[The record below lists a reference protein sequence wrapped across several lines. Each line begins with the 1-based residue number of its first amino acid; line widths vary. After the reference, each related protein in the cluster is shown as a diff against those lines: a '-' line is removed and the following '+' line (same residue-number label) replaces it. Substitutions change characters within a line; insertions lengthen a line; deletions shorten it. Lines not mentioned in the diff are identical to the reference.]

1 MRVGSR
7 RRVVLA
13 FLALALSALVPATEA
28 DAQRRRLFLDWTPIP
43 AGEPDKPAEP
53 AAPLPAAVP
62 LPPATHQTVCDFVG
76 PFRDGAPL
84 WGRMD
89 PILQSNLESAVDQL
103 QLHSAIQSQ
112 KLALS
117 LTDITDLEEP
127 RVAAL
132 NGDFMMYAA
141 SLPKIAILLAA
152 FERIAAGDMELDYNT
167 EFLLKAMIRISS
179 NRAAAAMM
187 ERVGL
192 PFIGDVLMSPRYRL
206 YDENHNGGLW
216 AGKAYAQEGMW
227 QRDPLHNLSHGGT
240 AMQIARFYYLL
251 ETGQLVSPEHSK
263 RMKAIMGHPGLDH
276 KFVKGLKEVDPD
288 AQFFRKSGSWA
299 NWHSD
304 SAIVERAGRRYIAVA
319 LADDPNGRVWLE
331 RLIRAFDRVI
341 FNTPLLQQVTAP
353 GGAELALKR

>member
-1 MRVGSR
+1 MRVRSR
-7 RRVVLA
+7 RRV
-13 FLALALSALVPATEA
+13 ALALGLSLSAALAAEA
-28 DAQRRRLFLDWTPIP
+28 EAQARRLFLRWPPII
-43 AGEPDKPAEP
+43 ASEPAEP
-53 AAPLPAAVP
+53 AAPVVPPPA
-62 LPPATHQTVCDFVG
+62 ATHQTVVDLVG
-76 PFRDGAPL
+76 PFRDAAPL

-89 PILQSNLESAVDQL
+89 PFLQSNLESAVEQL
-103 QLHSAIQSQ
+103 QLTPAIESQ
-112 KLALS
+112 KLAVS

-152 FERIAAGDMELDYNT
+152 FERIAAGEMALDYNT
-167 EFLLKAMIRISS
+167 EFLLKAMIRLSS

-192 PFIGDVLMSPRYRL
+192 PFIADVLTSPRYRL
-206 YDENHNGGLW
+206 YDEAHNGGLW
-216 AGKAYAQEGMW
+216 AGKAYAQSGLW

-251 ETGQLVSPEHSK
+251 ETGQLVSPEHSQ
-263 RMKAIMGHPGLDH
+263 RMKAILGHPGIDH
-276 KFVKGLKEVDPD
+276 KFVKGMKEVDPD
-288 AQFFRKSGSWA
+288 ARLFRKSGSWA

-319 LADDPNGRVWLE
+319 LCDDPNGRVWLE
-331 RLIRAFDRVI
+331 RLIRAFDHVI
-341 FNTPLLQQVTAP
+341 FSTPTLQQVRAP
-353 GGAELALKR
+353 IGSELALKR